1 MVKDML
7 KVVCPNTKIFEGQAI
22 FLLNI
27 KSEVIYVDTKLKRI
41 LDERGIKQGFIADK
55 AGLSRGAFSL
65 IVRGKSIPTLPAA
78 IKIARALNETV
89 ESLWG
94 DLVK

>member
-1 MVKDML
+1 M
-7 KVVCPNTKIFEGQAI
+7 
-22 FLLNI
+22 
-27 KSEVIYVDTKLKRI
+27 DTKLKRI

-94 DLVK
+94 ELIE